1 LSACSFP
8 FSIANLPIFFPITAR
23 LSFSPS
29 FSPKSSRIGF
39 FQQLQ
44 ENLEWRQEPILL
56 FGKQVM
62 QPRLTALYGDS
73 SRPYGYSGILMTPL
87 ALTPALKEIKSR
99 VEKFSGNSYTH
110 VLCNY
115 YRDGQ
120 DSMGWHRDNEAVLGK
135 NPSIAS
141 VTFGA
146 TRNFQMR
153 FHETK
158 SDKITLPLSHGSLL
172 LMQGESQHYWE
183 HQLPKTKTCQQG
195 RINLTFRRIL

>member
-1 LSACSFP
+1 MQ
-8 FSIANLPIFFPITAR
+8 FSIFDRAFSNLLPYRGECFFFPEF
-23 LSFSPS
+23 FS
-29 FSPKSSRIGF
+29 KSESDRF
-39 FQQLQ
+39 FLELR
-44 ENLEWRQEPILL
+44 ENLEWSQEPIFL
-56 FGKQVM
+56 FGRKAM
-62 QPRLTALYGDS
+62 QPRLTALYGDPN
-73 SRPYGYSGILMTPL
+73 RPYGYSGILMTPL
-87 ALTPALKEIKSR
+87 PITSALEEIKNR
-99 VEKFSGNSYTH
+99 VENFSGNSYTH

-153 FHETK
+153 FYETK
-158 SDKITLPLSHGSLL
+158 TDKISIPLTHGSLL

-183 HQLPKTKTCQQG
+183 HQLPKTKTCRQG
-195 RINLTFRRIL
+195 RINLTFRNILF